1 MIPWIKSP
9 NLYAMAALVILG
21 GVIVAGIFQAGV
33 KHERNKV
40 NARTME
46 VNSKIVS
53 ARAHD
58 EAQLAAEAAE
68 AVKTDAEVRAGIT
81 QKCELTEETARLLA
95 KIR

>member
-33 KHERNKV
+33 KHERNEV

-46 VNSKIVS
+46 VNTKIVE
-53 ARAHD
+53 ARAED
-58 EAQLAAEAAE
+58 RAALAAEAAE

-81 QKCELTEETARLLA
+81 QACVLTEETAKLLA
-95 KIR
+95 LVK